1 MRSLDSRTVELL
13 VVLALV
19 ASCKGVAEGPLGIP
33 LADNGV
39 TYAGVATIDLTPT
52 ITETF
57 TDVNENH
64 LFDGCMDDPTAS
76 GAGCDE
82 PFDDVDGDGWFDA
95 VFIGGFDPLRPA
107 LGVHDDLSAR
117 ALVVAQDEAYLALV
131 ALDLVGLGS
140 PRIDAARDRLVEDE
154 FEGSRL
160 LVAST
165 HNHQGP
171 DTIGI
176 WGNPYDFTNP
186 ITGRDEAYQ
195 ERVTD
200 AIEIA
205 VREAAGSME
214 PVTLTVGRL
223 HMRDRGPWF
232 NGERFGGKNPVAKM
246 HGMIRDIR
254 DPVLVSDQLLV
265 LQGTLEDGSALFTW
279 TNWSGHPEV
288 RDGGNNEISA
298 DWVGVARAVL
308 EETFPGSTAL
318 HMPESLGG
326 MQSALGGD
334 LPLVEEDGT
343 HVFQTCGAEAVAD
356 AEDPGC
362 YGKSEGDVRT
372 DEDGDE
378 VPEWAERH
386 SWEFVT
392 SHGWHI
398 AEAAI
403 DALEDGEEIDAAP
416 IRVDVEEIYV
426 PVENIVYQL
435 LGPSGMFDL
444 DFDDAVEDPALC
456 PEAVGTSIACLPTH
470 TLRAQV
476 GPLGFVGV
484 PGELLPELAW
494 GLPAGD
500 ADWDAEV
507 DDPAARGGG
516 SVYFPQHDP
525 DCNALEYSD
534 CVDEL
539 SLGECDCLKVH
550 AWPYELNPDPAVPPM
565 LDLLDTEYRA
575 VLGMTGD
582 YVSYIIPEP
591 DFNTRASMLT
601 DDGDHY
607 EETVSPAHNFATR
620 IQEGQLRIDDRW

>member
-1 MRSLDSRTVELL
+1 MRMIMIS
-13 VVLALV
+13 VLALAV
-19 ASCKGVAEGPLGIP
+19 GCKGVADGPLGIP
-33 LADNGV
+33 LADNGI
-39 TYAGVATIDLTPT
+39 TYAGVATVDLTPT

-57 TDVNENH
+57 SDLNGNH

-76 GAGCDE
+76 GTGCDE

-95 VFIGGFDPLRPA
+95 VFIGGFAPLRPA
-107 LGVHDDLSAR
+107 LGVHDALSAR
-117 ALVVAQDEAYLALV
+117 ALVLAQDESYLAMV
-131 ALDLVGLGS
+131 ALDLVGLS
-140 PRIDAARDRLVEDE
+140 APRIDAARSRLVEDE
-154 FEGSRL
+154 FEGNRL
-160 LVAST
+160 VVAST

-171 DTIGI
+171 DTMGL
-176 WGNPYDFTNP
+176 WGDPYDFADP

-195 ERVTD
+195 QRVTE
-200 AIEIA
+200 AIETA
-205 VREAAGSME
+205 VREAAASME

-232 NGERFGGKNPVAKM
+232 NGARFGGKNPDAKM
-246 HGMIRDIR
+246 HGMIHDGR

-265 LQGTLEDGSALFTW
+265 LQGALEDGSPLFTW

-288 RDGGNNEISA
+288 RGSENNDISA
-298 DWVGVARAVL
+298 DWVGVTRSAL

-318 HMPESLGG
+318 HMPECLGG
-326 MQSALGGD
+326 MQSALNGD

-343 HVFQTCGAEAVAD
+343 HVFQTCDAEAVAD
-356 AEDPGC
+356 AEDAGC

-372 DEDGDE
+372 DADGDE

-416 IRVDVEEIYV
+416 IRVEVEEIYV
-426 PVENIVYQL
+426 PVENLAYQL

-456 PEAVGTSIACLPTH
+456 PEAVGTSIVCLPTR

-494 GLPAGD
+494 GPPAGD

-507 DDPAARGGG
+507 DDPAARGDG

-525 DCNALEYSD
+525 DCNALEYVD

-539 SLGECDCLKVH
+539 SVGDCNCLKVH
-550 AWPYELNPDPAVPPM
+550 AWPYQLNHDPSVPPL

-582 YVSYIIPEP
+582 YLSYIIPEP
-591 DFNTRASMLT
+591 DFNTRVSLLT
-601 DDGDHY
+601 DHGDHY
-607 EETVSPAHNFATR
+607 EDIVSPAHNFATR
-620 IQEGQLRIDDRW
+620 IQ